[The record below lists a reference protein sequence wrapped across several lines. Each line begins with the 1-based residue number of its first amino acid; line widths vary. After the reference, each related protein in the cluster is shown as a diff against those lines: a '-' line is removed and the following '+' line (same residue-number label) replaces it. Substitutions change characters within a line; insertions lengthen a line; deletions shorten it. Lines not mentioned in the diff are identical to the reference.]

1 MTAGSLVKF
10 GPGDVSIRRLKLVIG
25 KTSNSDDDAYF
36 LGGRTTVRHCLIES
50 PVNTAMFVI
59 NEEKATEGT
68 HLLLQVCVINGLE
81 SCQRLIAFDVSLLM
95 ARASSSVFT
104 RNSSRPHYL
113 LILMINE

>member
-10 GPGDVSIRRLKLVIG
+10 GPGDVLIRRLKLVIG
-25 KTSNSDDDAYF
+25 KSSNSDDDAYF
-36 LGGRTTVRHCLIES
+36 LGGGTTVRHCLIES

-81 SCQRLIAFDVSLLM
+81 SCQRLIAFDVSLLGLH
-95 ARASSSVFT
+95 SSLAIVANHCGHT
-104 RNSSRPHYL
+104 KL
-113 LILMINE
+113 